1 MSVRSQD
8 CRTPEGWSSRPSR
21 HSLPFTLSAFPDRIR
36 PPRACRVAPLRFGKE
51 ADERL
56 LWSACPPGRAV
67 SGGAASRLPV
77 KSLGSEQPALPAR
90 PRRSPDTEEAP
101 QEARS
106 PPRCKCV
113 PATQDGKR
121 HQNLTG
127 TSTELLSPNKEL
139 TSAGNV
145 KMLFRTSVLRCLTQ
159 RRDCC
164 AREQSDPVF
173 TKQGFSL
180 HILFPKHSGPQQ
192 VFQLGQRRYFWKR
205 ERR

>member
-1 MSVRSQD
+1 MSS
-8 CRTPEGWSSRPSR
+8 CPSR
-21 HSLPFTLSAFPDRIR
+21 HSLQFTLSAFPDRIR
-36 PPRACRVAPLRFGKE
+36 PPRACGVAPLRFGKE
-51 ADERL
+51 AEERL
-56 LWSACPPGRAV
+56 LWSACPPGPAV
-67 SGGAASRLPV
+67 SGGTASRLPV

-90 PRRSPDTEEAP
+90 PAAHRTQKRPRRRH
-101 QEARS
+101 RS

-121 HQNLTG
+121 HQNLRG

-173 TKQGFSL
+173 TKQGFS
-180 HILFPKHSGPQQ
+180 HCTFCFQNTQDHSKFSSWGKDATSGSERGDNRN
-192 VFQLGQRRYFWKR
+192 LSQRS
-205 ERR
+205 